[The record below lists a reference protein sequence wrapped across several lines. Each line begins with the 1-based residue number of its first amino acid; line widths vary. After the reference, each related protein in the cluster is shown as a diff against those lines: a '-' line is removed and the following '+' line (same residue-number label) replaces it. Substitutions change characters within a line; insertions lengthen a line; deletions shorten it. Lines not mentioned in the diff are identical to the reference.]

1 MEQQQVKRLGGTV
14 EKKSKLYLIS
24 NIIAFVYLIISIIC
38 VYIVSKFNILPTKYL
53 IIITALL
60 ILMPVIVVIIQLKT
74 KKKKK
79 LKIFLNFF
87 SFIMCGVLAIV
98 SVYFYRTNQ
107 FLSAMQSSGYK
118 IQNYS
123 VMVLKE
129 ASYEKIDDI
138 KGKTLGYIDGEDSG
152 VKIANDEIKKA
163 VDVTLKGTSTLAEL
177 TAMLTEKETEAIMV
191 EDSYKTILEEEDKEF
206 MDKVKI
212 IHTFSIQVPVE
223 EISKDVKMQEPF
235 NIYISG
241 IDTYGKIQT
250 VSRSDVN
257 IVVTINPN
265 THQVLLTNIPRD
277 SYVQLYNTVGVKDKL
292 THAGIYGVEKSVKTI
307 EKLLDI
313 DINYYFKVNFT
324 SLENIVDAIG
334 GITAYS
340 KYTFTSYIGTYYFK
354 EGWNNMNGKQA
365 LGFARERKSFAEGD
379 IMRGQNQ
386 QAVIE
391 AIIRKVQTPSI
402 IGRYNTLLS
411 SLAGKFETNM
421 PTDKITEFI
430 KNQLDNLTSWNVT
443 SITLTG
449 SGSSQ
454 VTYSGGSQKLSV
466 LILDED
472 SIEEAK
478 QKIDLVMQGETLESS
493 YGEVTNPRDTT
504 KGTAKTTT
512 TNTTTK
518 KNDNTTN
525 TQEQPVENKVDNE
538 KENEEENENNNVDIY
553 GNEIDN

>member
-24 NIIAFVYLIISIIC
+24 NIISFVYLIISIIC

-53 IIITALL
+53 LIITALL
-60 ILMPVIVVIIQLKT
+60 ILMPIIVVIIQLKT

-129 ASYEKIDDI
+129 SSYEKIDDI
-138 KGKTLGYIDGEDSG
+138 KGKMLGYIDGEDSG
-152 VKIANDEIKKA
+152 VKIANDEIKKT
-163 VDVTLKGTSTLAEL
+163 VDVTLKGAATLAEL

-212 IHTFSIQVPVE
+212 IHTFSIQVPVD

-365 LGFARERKSFAEGD
+365 LGFARERKSFPEGD

-493 YGEVTNPRDTT
+493 YGEVINPRDTT
-504 KGTAKTTT
+504 KGTAKQTT

-525 TQEQPVENKVDNE
+525 TQEQQVENKVDNE
-538 KENEEENENNNVDIY
+538 KENNNNVDIY
-553 GNEIDN
+553 GNKISN